1 MFTLQLS
8 DEAISDYDDAVGWY
22 EYKKQGLGLE
32 FSVQLT
38 EVFEKIEANPT
49 AQNFLYENRRFTKLK
64 QFPYKVFFL
73 VDEINGEI
81 IVFAI
86 LHEKRHPDIWK
97 NRSDDV

>member
-1 MFTLQLS
+1 MFILQLS
-8 DEAISDYDDAVGWY
+8 DEAIADYEEAVAWY
-22 EYKKQGLGLE
+22 ESQNPGLGLE

-38 EVFEKIEANPT
+38 DVFEKIEANPT

-73 VDEINGEI
+73 LDEINGEV

-97 NRSDDV
+97 KRSGDI

>member
-22 EYKKQGLGLE
+22 ESKKQGLGLE

-49 AQNFLYENRRFTKLK
+49 AQNFLYENRRFTRLK
-64 QFPYKVFFL
+64 NF
-73 VDEINGEI
+73 
-81 IVFAI
+81 
-86 LHEKRHPDIWK
+86 HT
-97 NRSDDV
+97 RSFSW